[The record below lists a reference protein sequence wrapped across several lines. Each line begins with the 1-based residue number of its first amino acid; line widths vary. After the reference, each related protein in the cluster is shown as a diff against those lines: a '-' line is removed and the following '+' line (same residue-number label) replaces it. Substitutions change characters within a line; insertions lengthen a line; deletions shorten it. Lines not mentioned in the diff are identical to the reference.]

1 MKLFILIFALSS
13 FSVLAQDH
21 HHHGHGHETH
31 KSTQRKSLNDKDK
44 KTISD
49 ALTINDQLFNALL
62 AKDAK
67 LIEKKSQEI
76 SALLQG
82 NKDAVF
88 KELALKASNLKT
100 IKSSTKQEDALKTYE
115 EFLKP
120 LIKVVQEYDLG
131 NSYNV
136 FSCPMVKKSWIQDV
150 RVNKGV
156 KNVFAPYMLECGTQD
171 THF

>member
-1 MKLFILIFALSS
+1 MKLFILLLAISS
-13 FSVLAQDH
+13 FQVLAQDH
-21 HHHGHGHETH
+21 HHGHAHH
-31 KSTQRKSLNDKDK
+31 AQKSAQRKPLGEKDK
-44 KTISD
+44 KILTD
-49 ALTINDQLFNALL
+49 ALKINDQLFNALL
-62 AKDAK
+62 AKDTK

-76 SALLQG
+76 SDLFQG
-82 NKDAVF
+82 NKEAIY
-88 KELALKASNLKT
+88 KELTSKAGNLKK
-100 IKSSTKQEDALKTYE
+100 IKSSTKQEDALKAYE

-120 LIKVVQEYDLG
+120 LIKVVQEYDIE

>member
-1 MKLFILIFALSS
+1 MKLFILLLALSS
-13 FSVLAQDH
+13 FQVLAQDH
-21 HHHGHGHETH
+21 HHGHAHH
-31 KSTQRKSLNDKDK
+31 AQKSAQRKSLAEKDK
-44 KTISD
+44 KFLTD
-49 ALTINDQLFNALL
+49 ALKINDQLFNALL
-62 AKDAK
+62 AKDTK

-76 SALLQG
+76 SDLFQG
-82 NKDAVF
+82 NKEAIY
-88 KELALKASNLKT
+88 KELTSQAGNLKK
-100 IKSSTKQEDALKTYE
+100 IKSSTKQEDALKAYE

-120 LIKVVQEYDLG
+120 LIKVVQEYDIE

>member
-1 MKLFILIFALSS
+1 MKLFILLLALSS

-21 HHHGHGHETH
+21 HHHGHGHENH
-31 KSTQRKSLNDKDK
+31 KTTQRKALNEKDK
-44 KTISD
+44 KIISD

-76 SALLQG
+76 SALFQG
-82 NKDAVF
+82 NKDAIF
-88 KELALKASNLKT
+88 KELAPKASHLKT
-100 IKSSTKQEDALKTYE
+100 IKGSTKQEDALKAYE

-120 LIKVVQEYDLG
+120 LIKVVQEYDLES
-131 NSYNV
+131 SYNV